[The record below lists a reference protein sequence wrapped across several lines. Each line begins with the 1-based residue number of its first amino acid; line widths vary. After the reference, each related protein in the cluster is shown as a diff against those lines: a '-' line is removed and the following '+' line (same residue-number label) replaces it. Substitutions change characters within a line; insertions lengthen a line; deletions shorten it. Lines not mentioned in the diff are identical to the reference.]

1 MASSTATPKDLPP
14 AMLDVATSVADWV
27 IVWPIALP
35 MVGAAI
41 LLMMRKQ
48 THLQAPFSF
57 AILVATLLA
66 NFSLIQTVFTKG
78 TLTMTMGNWLPPYG
92 ISFTADSLG
101 ALFALVSTVVMIVV
115 LFFVQ
120 SEVEARETK
129 YGYHPL
135 MLILL
140 TGVSGAFLTGDL
152 FNLYVWFE
160 VMLIASFG
168 LMVIGGRKIQ
178 LDAAI
183 KYGFINFLATT
194 FFLIGI
200 AYLYGLVG
208 TLNMAD
214 IMRKTPTVENGAI
227 ASVAALFFLAF
238 AMKAAAFPVNNWLP
252 ASYHAPDP
260 AVSALFAG
268 LLTKVGIY
276 GLLRVHLMLIPQSHE
291 QLQIVFMVVAVLT
304 LVLSPLG
311 ALAQTNARRALGFL
325 VMGGIGAMIAG
336 LAFGTTHGIIGAS
349 LYAVHSMLTMTA
361 LYLAVGLI
369 ERIGGTGDIRKL
381 GGLYKASSP
390 LSIMFLILVFAAAG
404 LPPFLG
410 FWPKLTLLQAGIGL
424 AVQDNPL
431 AVHQWW
437 LVGALLL
444 NSLLTSIAGSRL
456 WAHIFWRNGGEGKQS
471 EAPNDHLK
479 PLDKRGVVWGLL
491 PTATLVAI
499 IVLIGLWPSL
509 YIESGFRSA
518 YDVTAYSPNYVASVF
533 GENAK

>member
-1 MASSTATPKDLPP
+1 MATHKDLPP

-27 IVWPIALP
+27 IVWPVALP

-41 LLMMRKQ
+41 LLMMRNR
-48 THLQAPFSF
+48 TEWQAPFSF
-57 AILVATLLA
+57 AILIATLLA
-66 NFSLIQTVFTKG
+66 NFSLIQTVYAKG
-78 TLTMTMGNWLPPYG
+78 PLTMTMGNWLPPFG
-92 ISFTADSLG
+92 ISFTADSLS
-101 ALFALVSTVVMIVV
+101 ALFALVATLVMLVV

-140 TGVSGAFLTGDL
+140 TGVSGAFLTGDI

-160 VMLIASFG
+160 VMLIATFG

-214 IMRKTPTVENGAI
+214 IMVKAPYVENGAI

-238 AMKAAAFPVNNWLP
+238 AIKAAAFPVNNWLP

-268 LLTKVGIY
+268 LLTKVGVY
-276 GLLRVHLMLIPQSHE
+276 AMLRVHLMLIPQSHG
-291 QLQIVFMVVAVLT
+291 QLQILFMVVAVLT
-304 LVLSPLG
+304 LVLAPLG
-311 ALAQTNARRALGFL
+311 ALAQTNVRRALGFF

-336 LAFGTTHGIIGAS
+336 LAFGTTLGVAGAS

-361 LYLAVGLI
+361 LYLTVGLI
-369 ERIGGTGDIRKL
+369 ERMGGTSDIRQL
-381 GGLYKASSP
+381 GGLYRASSP
-390 LSIMFLILVFAAAG
+390 LSILFLVLVFAAAG

-424 AVQDNPL
+424 TLQENAL
-431 AVHQWW
+431 APYQWW
-437 LVGALLL
+437 VVGALLL
-444 NSLLTSIAGSRL
+444 NSILTSIAGSRL
-456 WAHIFWRNGGEGKQS
+456 WAHIFWRNGREGRQS
-471 EAPNDHLK
+471 ETPNERIR
-479 PLDKRGVVWGLL
+479 PLDKRGIRWGLL
-491 PTATLVAI
+491 PTAALVTI

-509 YIESGFRSA
+509 YIEAGVRSA
-518 YDVTAYSPNYVASVF
+518 SDVTSFAPNYVISVL
-533 GENAK
+533 GENAQ

>member
-1 MASSTATPKDLPP
+1 MASSAATPKDLPP
-14 AMLDVATSVADWV
+14 AMLDVATSAADWV

-41 LLMMRKQ
+41 LLMLRNR
-48 THLQAPFSF
+48 TEWQAPFSF
-57 AILVATLLA
+57 AILIATLLA
-66 NFSLIQTVFTKG
+66 NFSLLQTVFAKG
-78 TLTMTMGNWLPPYG
+78 PLTMTMGDWLPPFG
-92 ISFTADSLG
+92 ISFTADALG
-101 ALFALVSTVVMIVV
+101 ALFALVSTVVMLVVV
-115 LFFVQ
+115 LFVQ

-168 LMVIGGRKIQ
+168 LMVIGGRKVQ

-214 IMRKTPTVENGAI
+214 IMVKAPQAENGAI

-238 AMKAAAFPVNNWLP
+238 AMKAAAFPVNSWLP

-268 LLTKVGIY
+268 LLTKVGVY
-276 GLLRVHLMLIPQSHE
+276 ALLRVHLMLIPQSHE
-291 QLQIVFMVVAVLT
+291 QLQILIMVVAVLT
-304 LVLSPLG
+304 LVLAPLG

-325 VMGGIGAMIAG
+325 VMGGIGAMMAG
-336 LAFGTTHGIIGAS
+336 LAFGTPRGIMGTS

-361 LYLAVGLI
+361 LYLTVGLV
-369 ERIGGTGDIRKL
+369 ERMGGTSDIRHL
-381 GGLYKASSP
+381 GGLYRASSP
-390 LSIMFLILVFAAAG
+390 LSILFLVLVFAAAG

-410 FWPKLTLLQAGIGL
+410 FWPKLVLVQSGLELTLGK
-424 AVQDNPL
+424 NSL

-437 LVGALLL
+437 VVGALLL
-444 NSLLTSIAGSRL
+444 NSILTSIAGSRL
-456 WAHIFWRNGGEGKQS
+456 WAHIFWRNGREGRQS
-471 EAPNDHLK
+471 ETPNDRIK
-479 PLDKRGVVWGLL
+479 PLDKRGARWGLW
-491 PTATLVAI
+491 PTAALVAV
-499 IVLIGLWPSL
+499 IVAVGLWPSL
-509 YIESGFRSA
+509 YIQAGLESAR
-518 YDVTAYSPNYVASVF
+518 DVTYASGDYITSVF
-533 GENAK
+533 GEKKQ

>member
-1 MASSTATPKDLPP
+1 MASSAATPKDLPP

-35 MVGAAI
+35 MIGAAI
-41 LLMMRKQ
+41 LLMMRNRPEW
-48 THLQAPFSF
+48 QAPFSF
-57 AILVATLLA
+57 AVLVATLLA
-66 NFSLIQTVFTKG
+66 NFSLIQTVFSKG
-78 TLTMTMGNWLPPYG
+78 TLSMTMGNWLPPFG
-92 ISFTADSLG
+92 ISFTADSIG
-101 ALFALVSTVVMIVV
+101 ALFALVSTIVMIVV

-120 SEVEARETK
+120 SEIESRENK

-168 LMVIGGRKIQ
+168 LMVIGGRRIQ

-183 KYGFINFLATT
+183 KYGFLNFLGTT

-214 IMRKTPTVENGAI
+214 IMMKAPNVENGAI

-238 AMKAAAFPVNNWLP
+238 AIKAAVFPVNSWLP

-276 GLLRVHLMLIPQSHE
+276 GLLRVHLMLIPQSHA
-291 QLQIVFMVVAVLT
+291 QLQILFMVVAVLT

-311 ALAQTNARRALGFL
+311 AIAQTNIRRALGFL
-325 VMGGIGAMIAG
+325 VMGGIGAMVAG
-336 LAFGTTHGIIGAS
+336 LAFGTTHGITGAS

-369 ERIGGTGDIRKL
+369 ERMGGTSDIRQL

-390 LSIMFLILVFAAAG
+390 LSIIFLVLVFAAAG

-410 FWPKLTLLQAGIGL
+410 FWPKLILLQAGIGL
-424 AVQDNPL
+424 TTQADPL
-431 AVHQWW
+431 SAYQWW
-437 LVGALLL
+437 VVGAILL
-444 NSLLTSIAGSRL
+444 NSLLTSIAGTRI
-456 WAHIFWRNGGEGKQS
+456 WAHVFWRNGREGRQS
-471 EAPNDHLK
+471 ELQNTDIE
-479 PLDKRGVVWGLL
+479 PLDKKGFVWGLL
-491 PTATLVAI
+491 PTAALVGL
-499 IVLIGLWPSL
+499 IVLVGLWPSL
-509 YIESGFRSA
+509 YMEAGFRSA
-518 YDVTAYSPNYVASVF
+518 YDVTSYSPNYVTAVF
-533 GENAK
+533 GETTE

>member
-1 MASSTATPKDLPP
+1 MASSAATPKDLPP
-14 AMLDVATSVADWV
+14 AMLDVATSIADWV
-27 IVWPIALP
+27 VVWPIVLP

-41 LLMMRKQ
+41 LLMLRNR
-48 THLQAPFSF
+48 TEWQAPFSF

-78 TLTMTMGNWLPPYG
+78 TLTMTMGNWLPPFG

-120 SEVEARETK
+120 SEVEDRETK

-200 AYLYGLVG
+200 AYIYGLVG

-214 IMRKTPTVENGAI
+214 IMVKAPLVENGAI

-238 AMKAAAFPVNNWLP
+238 AMKAAVFPVNSWLP

-276 GLLRVHLMLIPQSHE
+276 GLLRVHLMLIPQSHA
-291 QLQIVFMVVAVLT
+291 QLQIAFMVVAVLT

-325 VMGGIGAMIAG
+325 VMGGIGAMLAG
-336 LAFGTTHGIIGAS
+336 LAFGTPYGIAGAS

-361 LYLAVGLI
+361 LYLAVGLV
-369 ERIGGTGDIRKL
+369 ERMGGTSDIRHL

-390 LSIMFLILVFAAAG
+390 LSILFLILVFAAAG

-410 FWPKLTLLQAGIGL
+410 FWPKLTLLQAGISL
-424 AVQDNPL
+424 TTQKDPL
-431 AVHQWW
+431 AVYHWW
-437 LVGALLL
+437 VIGALLL

-456 WAHIFWRNGGEGKQS
+456 WAHIFWRNGREGKQS
-471 EAPNDHLK
+471 EIPNANIK
-479 PLDKRGVVWGLL
+479 PLDRRGFVWGLL
-491 PTATLVAI
+491 PTMALVGI
-499 IVLIGLWPSL
+499 IVVVGLWPSL
-509 YIESGFRSA
+509 YIQAGFESAKS
-518 YDVTAYSPNYVASVF
+518 VTIFSPNYITSVF
-533 GENAK
+533 GENSQ

>member
-1 MASSTATPKDLPP
+1 MASSSATPKDLPP
-14 AMLDVATSVADWV
+14 AMLEVATSVADWV
-27 IVWPIALP
+27 IVWPIVLP
-35 MVGAAI
+35 MAGAAI
-41 LLMMRKQ
+41 LLMLRSR
-48 THLQAPFSF
+48 TEWQAPFSF

-66 NFSLIQTVFTKG
+66 NFSLIQTVYTKG
-78 TLTMTMGNWLPPYG
+78 TLTMTMGNWLPPFG
-92 ISFTADSLG
+92 ISFTADSLS

-120 SEVEARETK
+120 SEIETRETN

-168 LMVIGGRKIQ
+168 LMVIGGRRIQ

-208 TLNMAD
+208 TLNLAD
-214 IMRKTPTVENGAI
+214 IMTKTPNVENGAI

-238 AMKAAAFPVNNWLP
+238 AMKAAVFPVNSWLP

-336 LAFGTTHGIIGAS
+336 LAFGTTHGIAGAG

-361 LYLAVGLI
+361 LYLVVGLV
-369 ERIGGTGDIRKL
+369 ERMGGTSDIRHL

-390 LSIMFLILVFAAAG
+390 LSILFLVLVFAAAG

-410 FWPKLTLLQAGIGL
+410 FWPKLALLQAGISLTTQNDTL
-424 AVQDNPL
+424 ASY
-431 AVHQWW
+431 HWW
-437 LVGALLL
+437 VVGALLF

-456 WAHIFWRNGGEGKQS
+456 WAHIFWRNGREGKQS
-471 EAPNDHLK
+471 EMPNTNVK
-479 PLDKRGVVWGLL
+479 PLDRRGVVWGLL
-491 PTATLVAI
+491 PTMALVAI
-499 IVLIGLWPSL
+499 IVAVGLWPSL
-509 YIESGFRSA
+509 YIEAGFRSG
-518 YDVTAYSPNYVASVF
+518 YDVTGFSPNYVTSVF
-533 GENAK
+533 GEKVQ